1 MKEMLVKVKGWILY
15 KNSTADLKTKSYEIK
30 SLLKVAPDL
39 DIDIKLINPIDIDLI
54 ITSEDNKSILYKNK
68 VQPLP
73 DFVISRFGAS
83 TTYFTLSLL
92 RHLERLNVCIFNSA
106 NSIEVVKDKLHTQ
119 QVLAN
124 YNLPVPQTMLVKYPV
139 NSSLVERVFGFPLV
153 VKTISGT
160 QGNGVYLCTDKNNF
174 EDLIQFINSTDTKTN
189 IILQKYIKTSHGKDL
204 RVFVIGGRVVACI
217 QRKAKNDGF
226 KANFSRGGEVVQYEI
241 TPEIEWI
248 ATETAKILNLDIAG
262 IDLLFNDDHFLI
274 CEANSSPG
282 FKGIEKC
289 CDISIAE
296 EIYKYAKLRLCKL

>member
-1 MKEMLVKVKGWILY
+1 MKVKGWILY

>member
-1 MKEMLVKVKGWILY
+1 MLVKVKGWILY